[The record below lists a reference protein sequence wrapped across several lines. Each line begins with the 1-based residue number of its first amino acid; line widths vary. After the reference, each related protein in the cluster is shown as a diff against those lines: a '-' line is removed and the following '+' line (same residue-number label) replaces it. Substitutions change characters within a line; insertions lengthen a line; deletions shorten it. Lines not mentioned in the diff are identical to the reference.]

1 MRAGTRAKQD
11 LRPPAIPTGAWS
23 SVRRRGGTTPCASS
37 GREKPMTGNKK
48 RNTASN
54 QEDEDDLIPDMTAP
68 SYTGRFPKGRVTRAR
83 PKRDTPKVSTTIRFD
98 PDARA
103 RCRAGW
109 RSRRNAALSPWP
121 AEHRSDAWR
130 YMQGAPVCARYRQFL
145 CVIN

>member
-1 MRAGTRAKQD
+1 
-11 LRPPAIPTGAWS
+11 
-23 SVRRRGGTTPCASS
+23 
-37 GREKPMTGNKK
+37 MTGNKK

-68 SYTGRFPKGRVTRAR
+68 SHTGRFPKARVTRAR
-83 PKRDTPKVSTTIRFD
+83 PKPDTPKVSTTIRFD

-121 AEHRSDAWR
+121 AEHRSDGWR
-130 YMQGAPVCARYRQFL
+130 YIQGAPVYARYRQSPPGARAAGGDARSWAASG
-145 CVIN
+145 NRGAMKYGP